1 MKKVLLSLI
10 FTAAAA
16 QAFAGDNANLQ
27 SCAKEY
33 PRAALMNE
41 ETGTVAVQVQTDA
54 EGKVVE
60 AKVTKSSGSKTLDKG
75 TITQVQNCK
84 LPKGNAGQFNV
95 EFVWKLS

>member
-1 MKKVLLSLI
+1 MKKVLLSLM
-10 FTAAAA
+10 FTVAAAHA
-16 QAFAGDNANLQ
+16 VAGDTPNLQ
-27 SCAKEY
+27 ACAKDY

-54 EGKVVE
+54 DGKVVD

-75 TITQVQNCK
+75 TISQVQACK

>member
-1 MKKVLLSLI
+1 MKKFLLSLI
-10 FTAAAA
+10 VATAAAH
-16 QAFAGDNANLQ
+16 AGATNNANLQ

-41 ETGTVAVQVQTDA
+41 ESGTVAVQVQTDA
-54 EGKVVE
+54 DGKVVD
-60 AKVTKSSGSKTLDKG
+60 AKVIKSSGSKTLDKG
-75 TITQVQNCK
+75 TLSQVQACK

>member
-10 FTAAAA
+10 IATAAAHA
-16 QAFAGDNANLQ
+16 AAADNSALQ
-27 SCAKEY
+27 SCAKDY

-41 ETGTVAVQVQTDA
+41 ETGTVAVQVQADGD
-54 EGKVVE
+54 GKVVE

-75 TITQVQNCK
+75 TLTQVQACK
-84 LPKGNAGQFNV
+84 LPKGSAGQFNV